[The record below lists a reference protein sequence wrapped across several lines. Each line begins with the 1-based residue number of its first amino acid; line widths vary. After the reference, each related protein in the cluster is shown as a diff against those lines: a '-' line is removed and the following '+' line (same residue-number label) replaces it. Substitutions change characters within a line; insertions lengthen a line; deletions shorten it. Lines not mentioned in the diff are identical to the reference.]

1 MSIIRKLFGNNTS
14 TDSKD
19 ASDPDIE
26 VSFGNEP
33 DLADEDYKYVHTFL
47 FFGLNEESFNTI
59 AKEVQ
64 NHDEA
69 HMLSLKKTQEDVLM
83 VDFTNVPGG
92 TNLDDVNWGS
102 MFDEWIEK
110 LPAEGVGKSVK
121 EVLLK
126 NREELVNELLPD
138 DGLFF
143 EGVGSFAGL
152 DDLW

>member
-1 MSIIRKLFGNNTS
+1 MGELSVSIIKNLFGNKSGTESEDTS
-14 TDSKD
+14 E
-19 ASDPDIE
+19 PDIE
-26 VSFGNEP
+26 VKFGNEP
-33 DLADEDYKYVHTFL
+33 DLTDEDYKYVHTFI

-69 HMLSLKKTQEDVLM
+69 HLLSLKKTQSDVLM

-110 LPAEGVGKSVK
+110 LPNGGVSLEHNHVIKKK
-121 EVLLK
+121 EKK
-126 NREELVNELLPD
+126 NDNLYI
-138 DGLFF
+138 
-143 EGVGSFAGL
+143 
-152 DDLW
+152 